1 MSAVRDAQF
10 TLLGTGT
17 SAGIPVI
24 ACECATC
31 TSDDPRDRRT
41 RAGAMLQFTDAG
53 GQDRT
58 ILVDAPPDHREH
70 SLRHR
75 LKRVDAILFT
85 HAHVDHIFGLD
96 DARLY
101 NVSMRAP
108 IHLYAEREVA
118 QDLERVYRHIFQPH
132 RNVNRS
138 FVATVAMHLV
148 EPGSVIDLFG
158 VRVTPIRLLHG
169 ALPILGYRF
178 DFAAAPARMP
188 AASAA
193 PTPRRAHPGFPLA
206 YCTDVNGIPPETW
219 PLLRGLDTLV
229 LDMLR
234 ERHHAT
240 HFSLGESL
248 GVAERVGAR
257 RTVFTHMTHDV
268 LHAELSARL
277 PDGVE
282 LGFDGMA
289 LAGASAAATHEASA
303 DESSA
308 DAGPDACVPPA
319 G

>member
-1 MSAVRDAQF
+1 MTAVRDPQF

-148 EPGSVIDLFG
+148 EPGSAIDLFG
-158 VRVTPIRLLHG
+158 VHVTPIRLLHG

-178 DFAAAPARMP
+178 DIPPAPAPAPARIP

-193 PTPRRAHPGFPLA
+193 PMPRPAYPGSPLA

-248 GVAERVGAR
+248 SVAERVGAR

-268 LHAELSARL
+268 KHAELSARL

-282 LGFDGMA
+282 LGFDGMP
-289 LAGASAAATHEASA
+289 LAGASAAATDDSNA
-303 DESSA
+303 DGGA
-308 DAGPDACVPPA
+308 PP
-319 G
+319 GG